1 MCGVK
6 RVAITGGIA
15 CGKSL
20 VAEYLN
26 ELGYATIDADDVA
39 HELISPEERARLA
52 KVVFRDP
59 AARKALEARLHP
71 VIRSRIEAWLAGE
84 GEASASPVGP
94 ASPASPVRIAIVPL
108 LFEVHWDG
116 DYDIICCVTSE
127 KETQVARM
135 MTTRG
140 YTREEA
146 EARIAAQMPLDE
158 KASKSHYVIANDGS
172 AEDLRAA
179 VAQFA
184 KWLER

>member
-1 MCGVK
+1 MK
-6 RVAITGGIA
+6 KVAITGGIA

-20 VAEYLN
+20 VGKFLR
-26 ELGYATIDADDVA
+26 ELGFATIDADDVA

-52 KVVFRDP
+52 KVVFRDH

-71 VIRSRIEAWLAGE
+71 AIRRRIDEFLEKGQTPRDSGWM
-84 GEASASPVGP
+84 PV
-94 ASPASPVRIAIVPL
+94 AIVPL

-127 KETQVARM
+127 KETQISRM
-135 MTTRG
+135 TDTRG

-146 EARIAAQMPLDE
+146 EARMAAQMPLEE

-172 AEDLRAA
+172 VEDLRAA

-184 KWLER
+184 KWLQTQVC